1 MVNAQSKGSK
11 RSVANTK
18 KQWID
23 LKSNAKK
30 QAAKIYQ
37 NIRKTGGGKHES
49 EMMDQVLEKIAMC
62 ENWARKIVR
71 MIGDEAFIGIED
83 GIDFSSSETDN
94 KSSTDDNAGS
104 SKRPRI
110 EASTASIELSIPVD
124 SDTNKLKELVPKFS
138 QETEEFFDAM
148 VKFILQPEGAGNT
161 TNQCPKERCLD
172 GAGASTKTD
181 EVKGKEKPKKS
192 EAVSERMLVVQEGIL
207 AEIRIMNENF
217 AKLIDVAYTF
227 PKHQ

>member
-37 NIRKTGGGKHES
+37 NIRKTGGGGNES

-71 MIGDEAFIGIED
+71 MIGDEAFIGIEH

-94 KSSTDDNAGS
+94 KSSTDDSAGS

-110 EASTASIELSIPVD
+110 EASTSIELSIPVD
-124 SDTNKLKELVPKFS
+124 SDTNELKELVPIFS
-138 QETEEFFDAM
+138 QETE
-148 VKFILQPEGAGNT
+148 PEGAGNT
-161 TNQCPKERCLD
+161 THQFPKERCLD
-172 GAGASTKTD
+172 GTGASTKKD

-217 AKLIDVAYTF
+217 VKLIDVAYMF
-227 PKHQ
+227 

>member
-37 NIRKTGGGKHES
+37 NIRKTGGGGNES

-71 MIGDEAFIGIED
+71 MIGDEAFIGIEH

-94 KSSTDDNAGS
+94 KSSTDDSAGS

-110 EASTASIELSIPVD
+110 EASTSIELSIPVD
-124 SDTNKLKELVPKFS
+124 SDTNELKELVPIFS

-161 TNQCPKERCLD
+161 THQFPKERCLD
-172 GAGASTKTD
+172 GTGASTKKD

-217 AKLIDVAYTF
+217 VKLIDVAYMF
-227 PKHQ
+227 